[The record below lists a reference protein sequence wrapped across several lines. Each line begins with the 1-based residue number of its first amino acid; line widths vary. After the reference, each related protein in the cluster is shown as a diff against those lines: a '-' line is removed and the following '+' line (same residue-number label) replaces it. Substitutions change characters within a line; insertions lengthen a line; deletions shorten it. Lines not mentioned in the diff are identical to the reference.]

1 MKMEVKM
8 SSDTQTNK
16 DWSWV
21 GRFVA
26 VIVVALILANAIGS
40 MDLFERTF
48 VIEGRLSASQLV
60 RFLGYSTALGALW
73 MLGQR
78 ATMSLQQHGGRWS
91 FMQHLILPVVTLI
104 VVAST
109 NTVALL
115 VMKPMMNASLH
126 NIYNWV
132 FIVAILACAAWVVMA
147 VLGQSASLTEAFT
160 SAAERMSASG
170 KTKVCAAC
178 GASNEAAAKFCKQC
192 AKELA
197 DTAA

>member
-1 MKMEVKM
+1 MNDSNLVK
-8 SSDTQTNK
+8 K

-26 VIVVALILANAIGS
+26 VIVVALLLAAAIGS
-40 MDLFERTF
+40 MDLFMKTY
-48 VIEGRLSASQLV
+48 VIEGKLSAAHLV
-60 RFLGYSTALGALW
+60 KFLGYSTALAALW

-78 ATMSLQQHGGRWS
+78 ATMALQKFGGSWS
-91 FMQHLILPVVTLI
+91 FMQNLILPVVTLI

-109 NTVALL
+109 NSVALL
-115 VMKPMMNASLH
+115 ILKPMMNASLN

-178 GASNEAAAKFCKQC
+178 GTHNEATAKFCKQC
-192 AKELA
+192 AKDLTG
-197 DTAA
+197 TAASFEVSL